1 MDKFVS
7 ECDAKLKKEDGIMNA
22 KALWVVL
29 EAKPGKE
36 AEVEKFLHA
45 GQGLVEA
52 EPKTVSWFAIKIG
65 PSRYGIFDTF
75 ADDSGRDAHLN
86 GKVAKALMEKAS
98 ELLAKSPS
106 IEKINVIA
114 SKLPK

>member
-1 MDKFVS
+1 MDRFTA
-7 ECDAKLKKEDGIMNA
+7 ECDGKLEKEDGRMNG

-36 AEVEKFLHA
+36 AEVEKFLQA
-45 GQGLVEA
+45 GRGLVEG
-52 EPKTVSWFAIKIG
+52 EPKTVAWFAIKIG

-75 ADDSGRDAHLN
+75 AEDSGRDAHLN
-86 GKVAKALMEKAS
+86 GKVARALMEKAAD
-98 ELLAKSPS
+98 LLAKSPS
-106 IEKINVIA
+106 IEKIDVIA

>member
-1 MDKFVS
+1 MS
-7 ECDAKLKKEDGIMNA
+7 G

-36 AEVEKFLHA
+36 PEVEKFLQT
-45 GQGLVEA
+45 GQGLVAA
-52 EPKTVSWFAIKIG
+52 EPKTISWFAIKIG
-65 PSRYGIFDTF
+65 PSTYGIFDTF

-86 GKVAKALMEKAS
+86 GEVAQALIEKTG
-98 ELLAKSPS
+98 ELLAKPPS
-106 IEKINVIA
+106 IEKIDVIA

>member
-1 MDKFVS
+1 MAA
-7 ECDAKLKKEDGIMNA
+7 ECDGIFGKGRIEFMNG

-36 AEVEKFLHA
+36 AELEKFLHA
-45 GQGLVEA
+45 GRELVGA
-52 EPKTVSWFAIKIG
+52 EPKTVSWFAMKIA

-86 GKVAKALMEKAS
+86 GEVAKALMQKAG

-106 IEKINVIA
+106 IEKIDVIA

>member
-1 MDKFVS
+1 MVLSANESSKRKDEV
-7 ECDAKLKKEDGIMNA
+7 MNG

-36 AEVEKFLHA
+36 AEVEKFLKA
-45 GQGLVEA
+45 GQGFAEA

-86 GKVAKALMEKAS
+86 GRVAQALMEKAG

-106 IEKINVIA
+106 IDKIDVIA

>member
-1 MDKFVS
+1 
-7 ECDAKLKKEDGIMNA
+7 MNG

-36 AEVEKFLHA
+36 TEVEKFLQA
-45 GQGLVEA
+45 GQGLVDG

-65 PSRYGIFDTF
+65 PSTYGIFDTF

-86 GKVAKALMEKAS
+86 GKVAQALKEKAS
-98 ELLAKSPS
+98 ELLGKPPS
-106 IEKINVIA
+106 IEKIDVIA